1 MGEACMLTETEII
14 SGLKTG
20 KDEAV
25 EAVLNIFGD
34 RLLRAAL
41 AITGDLQT
49 AEEVVQDTLL
59 QVCRK
64 IHSFQEQSALQ
75 TWIFRIAVNLA
86 KNKVRGSWFRRVIP
100 TKEKELNQLPDN
112 RNSSPEVETVDR
124 ESREE
129 VLRCLQSLPVKYREV
144 LVLYYLEDLNI
155 REICAVLE
163 QPEGTVKSKLSRG
176 RALIKTKMETKWG
189 VAGGTS

>member
-1 MGEACMLTETEII
+1 MLTETEII
-14 SGLKTG
+14 AGLKTG
-20 KDEAV
+20 KNEAA

-41 AITGDLQT
+41 AITGDLQI

-64 IHSFQEQSALQ
+64 IHSFQEQSSLQ
-75 TWIFRIAVNLA
+75 TWVFRVAVNLA
-86 KNKVRGSWFRRVIP
+86 KNRVRGGWFRRV
-100 TKEKELNQLPDN
+100 TALKERELNHLTDC
-112 RNSSPEVETVDR
+112 RESSPEVQTINR

-129 VLRCLQSLPVKYREV
+129 VLKCLRRLPVKYREA

-163 QPEGTVKSKLSRG
+163 QPEGTIKSKLSRG
-176 RALIKTKMETKWG
+176 RALMKAEMETKWG
-189 VAGGTS
+189 VTGGTS

>member
-1 MGEACMLTETEII
+1 MLTETEII

-64 IHSFQEQSALQ
+64 IHSLQEQSALQ

-86 KNKVRGSWFRRVIP
+86 KNRVRGGWFRRVTP
-100 TKEKELNQLPDN
+100 LKERELNHLTDY
-112 RNSSPEVETVDR
+112 RDSSPEVQTVNR

-129 VLRCLQSLPVKYREV
+129 VLRSLQRLPVKYREV

-155 REICAVLE
+155 REICEVLE

-176 RALIKTKMETKWG
+176 RALMKAKMETKWG

>member
-1 MGEACMLTETEII
+1 MLTENEII
-14 SGLKTG
+14 AGLKNG
-20 KDEAV
+20 KDVAL
-25 EAVLNIFGD
+25 EAVLNIYGD

-41 AITGDLQT
+41 AITGDLQS

-64 IHSFQEQSALQ
+64 VHSFQEQSTLQ

-86 KNKVRGSWFRRVIP
+86 KNKVRGNWFRRITP
-100 TKEKELNQLPDN
+100 LKDNELNHLTN
-112 RNSSPEVETVDR
+112 YRESSPEVQTVNR
-124 ESREE
+124 ENREE
-129 VLRCLQSLPVKYREV
+129 VLRCLQRLPVKYREV

-176 RALIKTKMETKWG
+176 RALLKAKMETKWG
-189 VAGGTS
+189 VAGETS

>member
-1 MGEACMLTETEII
+1 MLTETEII